1 MTTKKAYCFSC
12 ERFTKRAPSR
22 TLLLEERL
30 LPARDKS
37 IYNVLESCLAESPSP
52 LCEDCCLSVI
62 SSVREAQRLRQPR
75 TVVKTAILSNMVS
88 YQYLHKGN
96 DPTGSD
102 SVTGASNLTK
112 LHLTGSS
119 SMNSLASLD
128 DTQSVADES
137 QANWF
142 LDPCYATG
150 NYAPGKSFYASVLN
164 KHLTTEQSN
173 STSTLTEDL
182 VSLGSVDMS
191 IQGSIESNYW
201 DQQSETM

>member
-1 MTTKKAYCFSC
+1 MTTRKAYCFSC

-112 LHLTGSS
+112 LHRTGISSTGSPAS
-119 SMNSLASLD
+119 SD
-128 DTQSVADES
+128 DTQSAADES
-137 QANWF
+137 QQNWF
-142 LDPCYATG
+142 LDPCYATA
-150 NYAPGKSFYASVLN
+150 NYDHGKSFYANALSN
-164 KHLTTEQSN
+164 HLTTEQSN

-182 VSLGSVDMS
+182 VSLGSADMS
-191 IQGSIESNYW
+191 IPDSIECNYW
-201 DQQSETM
+201 DQQSGMM